1 MLECHSS
8 KCAYST
14 VGKVSVQDSNQ
25 KVPWKTTAAEEGIR
39 LETFVRQRL
48 PHLSRRQSA
57 KAIDENAF
65 SVNGRRGT
73 KGQRL
78 KQGDLVIFQGAE
90 HWLSN
95 SPVQSKEGRV
105 SIAYEDAEIIAVDK
119 PAGIATHG
127 FSARDVDTLANR
139 IITRWPE
146 LISVGKSR
154 WEPGL
159 VNRLDTET
167 SGLVLVAKNQQA
179 FENLR
184 EQFRRRRITKKYIA
198 LVWAEAADS
207 GSISLVL
214 AHSSTDKRRMKV
226 VAASGANRQRLK
238 SWHALTRFRT
248 LANSGQ
254 MSLLEI
260 SMETGVTHQIRVHLA
275 AIGHP
280 IVGDSLYAPERDPT
294 ELRRHFLHAC
304 HLEFSHPTSGLP
316 IGVGSPLPSELSNFL
331 ERMEI
336 VA

>member
-1 MLECHSS
+1 M
-8 KCAYST
+8 
-14 VGKVSVQDSNQ
+14 SVQDSNE
-25 KVPWKTTAAEEGIR
+25 KVRWKTTAAEEGVR
-39 LETFVRQRL
+39 LETFVRHHL
-48 PHLSRRQSA
+48 PHLTRRQSA

-65 SVNGRRGT
+65 SVNGRRGK

-78 KQGDLVIFQGAE
+78 KQGDLVIFHGAA

-95 SPVQSKEGRV
+95 SPVAAKDGRI
-105 SIAYEDAEIIAVDK
+105 SIAYEDAEIIVVDK
-119 PAGIATHG
+119 PAGMATHG

-139 IITRWPE
+139 LITRWPE

-159 VNRLDTET
+159 LNRLDTET
-167 SGLVLVAKNQQA
+167 SGLVLVAKNQPA

-184 EQFRRRRITKKYIA
+184 EQFRRRRIIKKYIA
-198 LVWAEAADS
+198 LVWGNPADS

-214 AHSSTDKRRMKV
+214 AHDSTDKSRMQV
-226 VAASGANRQRLK
+226 VDAFRADRQRLR
-238 SWHALTRFRT
+238 SWQALTRFRK
-248 LANSGQ
+248 LANSGE

-260 SMETGVTHQIRVHLA
+260 FMETGVTHQIRVHLA

-280 IVGDSLYAPERDPT
+280 IVGDSLYASQRRPT
-294 ELRRHFLHAC
+294 QLGRHFLHAC
-304 HLEFSHPTSGLP
+304 HLELSHPASGVR
-316 IGVGSPLPSELSNFL
+316 IGVGSPMPSELTNFL

>member
-1 MLECHSS
+1 MLDCHSS
-8 KCAYST
+8 KCDYST
-14 VGKVSVQDSNQ
+14 VGKLSVQDSNQ
-25 KVPWKTTAAEEGIR
+25 VTWKTTAAEEGVR
-39 LETFVRQRL
+39 LEAFVRQRL

-57 KAIDENAF
+57 KAIGENAF

-78 KQGDLVIFQGAE
+78 KQGDLVIFHGAE

-95 SPVQSKEGRV
+95 SPVAAQGGQV
-105 SIAYEDAEIIAVDK
+105 SIAYEDAEIIVVDK

-127 FSARDVDTLANR
+127 FSARDIDTLANR
-139 IITRWPE
+139 LITRWPE
-146 LISVGKSR
+146 LVSVGKSR

-159 VNRLDTET
+159 LNRLDTKT

-198 LVWAEAADS
+198 LVWGDAADS

-214 AHSSTDKRRMKV
+214 AHDSTDKSRMQV
-226 VAASGANRQRLK
+226 VAASGANRRRLR
-238 SWHALTRFRT
+238 SWHALTRFRK
-248 LANSGQ
+248 LANSGPL
-254 MSLLEI
+254 SLLEI

-280 IVGDSLYAPERDPT
+280 IVGDPLYASERDPT
-294 ELRRHFLHAC
+294 ELGRHFLHAC
-304 HLEFSHPTSGLP
+304 YLDFCHPASGSQM
-316 IGVGSPLPSELSNFL
+316 GVGSLLPSELSNFL

-336 VA
+336 VP

>member
-1 MLECHSS
+1 M
-8 KCAYST
+8 
-14 VGKVSVQDSNQ
+14 SVQDSNE
-25 KVPWKTTAAEEGIR
+25 KVRWKTTAAEEGVR

-65 SVNGRRGT
+65 SVNGRRGK

-78 KQGDLVIFQGAE
+78 KQGDLVIFHGAQ

-95 SPVQSKEGRV
+95 SPVAAKDGRV
-105 SIAYEDAEIIAVDK
+105 SIAYEDPEIIVVDK

-139 IITRWPE
+139 LITRWPE

-159 VNRLDTET
+159 LNRLDIET
-167 SGLVLVAKNQQA
+167 SGLVLVAKKQQA

-184 EQFRRRRITKKYIA
+184 EQFRQRRITKKYIA
-198 LVWAEAADS
+198 LVWGDPADS

-214 AHSSTDKRRMKV
+214 AHDSADKSRMEVVEGSGTD
-226 VAASGANRQRLK
+226 RQRLR
-238 SWHALTRFRT
+238 SWHAVTRFRK
-248 LANSGQ
+248 LVNSGE

-260 SMETGVTHQIRVHLA
+260 LMETGVTHQIRVHLA

-280 IVGDSLYAPERDPT
+280 IVGDSLYASERNPT
-294 ELRRHFLHAC
+294 ELGRHFLHAC
-304 HLEFSHPTSGLP
+304 GLEFLHPSSGVP
-316 IGVGSPLPSELSNFL
+316 IGVDSPLPSELTKFL